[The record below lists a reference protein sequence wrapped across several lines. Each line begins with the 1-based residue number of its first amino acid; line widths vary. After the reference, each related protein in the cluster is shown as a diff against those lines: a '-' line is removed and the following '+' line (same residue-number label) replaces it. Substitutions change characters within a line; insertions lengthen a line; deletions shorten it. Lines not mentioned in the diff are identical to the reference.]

1 MLVISLLFILFLGP
15 PTLFFCLVMR
25 LKFVLFLL
33 ATCATVCY
41 AEVTIYRLPGQVVMG
56 PAATQGTATSTATGA
71 AATYTGA
78 AAYDPT
84 VLDPP
89 ALPDPRPATQF
100 DIKLSNNEPSGL
112 SIPQKGDFMGFSIEF
127 SVVANVCESGFLR

>member
-1 MLVISLLFILFLGP
+1 
-15 PTLFFCLVMR
+15 MR
-25 LKFVLFLL
+25 LKTTLLILFSTI
-33 ATCATVCY
+33 ANSY
-41 AEVTIYRLPGQVVMG
+41 AGVTIYHLPGQVIMG
-56 PAATQGTATSTATGA
+56 PAATAGTATSTATGS

-84 VLDPP
+84 TLDPP

-100 DIKLSNNEPSGL
+100 SIKLSNNEPSGL

-127 SVVANVCESGFLR
+127 SVVEQVCE

>member
-1 MLVISLLFILFLGP
+1 MRLELIFSLLLTIY
-15 PTLFFCLVMR
+15 
-25 LKFVLFLL
+25 
-33 ATCATVCY
+33 ATGSY
-41 AEVTIYRLPGQVVMG
+41 AEVTVYRLPGQVVMG
-56 PAATQGTATSTATGA
+56 PAATKGTVSSTATGA
-71 AATYTGA
+71 AATYTGS

-100 DIKLSNNEPSGL
+100 GIKLSNNQPSGL

-127 SVVANVCESGFLR
+127 SVIEHVCEFIIYIWVVIYV